1 MGNRDELYDDFSRMC
16 KEESNLKQSWKKNPA
31 PVISVFF
38 DSNKQPES
46 FPLEAMFYKPLSG
59 FFSCFLYKFPF

>member
-1 MGNRDELYDDFSRMC
+1 MMIFLGCVKKKVTSNRAE
-16 KEESNLKQSWKKNPA
+16 KKNPA